1 MDFDK
6 VKGNARLIA
15 FYLPQFH
22 PILENDTWWGRG
34 FTEWTNVCQAK
45 PLFREHYQPRL
56 PADMGFYDLRVP
68 ETRAAQAELARE
80 HGIEGFCYW
89 HYWFQGRR
97 LLWRPFNDVLQSGE
111 PDFPF
116 CLAWANEPWSRRW
129 LGEEE
134 DVLVAQ
140 TYSDDDDVRHI
151 QWLLQ
156 AFADRRHITING
168 RPLFLIYRPRHLP
181 DPQRTTDVFRT
192 ECVKAG
198 LPEPFLVGIDAH
210 CQNFDCRSI
219 GFDGTLSFEP
229 QLGILP
235 GAFRPDSSS
244 NDGASLSK
252 LLRNL
257 RLGIFSNRLKIY
269 DDEEARRLMFRR
281 KPEFPYYPS
290 IFVGWDNT
298 PRRRK
303 NAIVVING
311 TPNRFAEYLSAMI
324 RAVADRPFDD
334 RLVFINAWNEW
345 AEGNYLEPDLKSGRA
360 YLEAVR
366 KAAGGSAVSPREGLP
381 IGPRR
386 EGADVAVR
394 DEAACG
400 STLVS
405 TIAFSGSPEA
415 RYRRLPSG

>member
-1 MDFDK
+1 VICASSSKAILHVILSAADVDFDEAK
-6 VKGNARLIA
+6 RSARLIA

-22 PILENDTWWGRG
+22 PIPENDAWWGRG

-45 PLFREHYQPRL
+45 PLFLKHRQPRL

-68 ETRAAQAELARE
+68 ETRAAQAGLA
-80 HGIEGFCYW
+80 HKYGIEGFCYW

-111 PDFPF
+111 PNFPF
-116 CLAWANEPWSRRW
+116 CLAWANESWSRRW

-134 DVLVAQ
+134 DVLAAQ
-140 TYSDDDDVRHI
+140 TYSEDDDIHHI

-156 AFADRRHITING
+156 AFADRRYITVNAH
-168 RPLFLIYRPRHLP
+168 PLFLIYRPRHLP
-181 DPQRTTDVFRT
+181 NPQRTTDVFRT

-229 QLGILP
+229 QLGLLP
-235 GAFRPDSSS
+235 GAQKPGSAS
-244 NDGASLSK
+244 NDDASLSK
-252 LLRNL
+252 LLRNI

-269 DDEEARRLMFRR
+269 DDEEARRLMFQQ

-290 IFVGWDNT
+290 IFVGWDST
-298 PRRRK
+298 PRRRE
-303 NAIVVING
+303 NAIVVVNG
-311 TPNRFAEYLSAMI
+311 TPDQFGGHLSAMI
-324 RAVADRPFDD
+324 RTVANRPFED

-345 AEGNYLEPDLKSGRA
+345 AEGNYLEPDFKWGRGYLK
-360 YLEAVR
+360 AVR
-366 KAAGGSAVSPREGLP
+366 KAAQGKPASPREELP
-381 IGPRR
+381 IGSSR
-386 EGADVAVR
+386 EGAGLQIR
-394 DEAACG
+394 DKAAG
-400 STLVS
+400 R
-405 TIAFSGSPEA
+405 A
-415 RYRRLPSG
+415 

>member
-22 PILENDTWWGRG
+22 PIPENDTWWGRG

-116 CLAWANEPWSRRW
+116 CLAWANESWSRRW

-134 DVLVAQ
+134 DVLAAQ
-140 TYSDDDDVRHI
+140 TYSDDDDVHHI

-156 AFADRRHITING
+156 AFADRRHITVNG

-235 GAFRPDSSS
+235 GAFEPDSS
-244 NDGASLSK
+244 
-252 LLRNL
+252 
-257 RLGIFSNRLKIY
+257 
-269 DDEEARRLMFRR
+269 
-281 KPEFPYYPS
+281 
-290 IFVGWDNT
+290 T
-298 PRRRK
+298 
-303 NAIVVING
+303 
-311 TPNRFAEYLSAMI
+311 
-324 RAVADRPFDD
+324 
-334 RLVFINAWNEW
+334 
-345 AEGNYLEPDLKSGRA
+345 
-360 YLEAVR
+360 
-366 KAAGGSAVSPREGLP
+366 
-381 IGPRR
+381 
-386 EGADVAVR
+386 
-394 DEAACG
+394 
-400 STLVS
+400 
-405 TIAFSGSPEA
+405 
-415 RYRRLPSG
+415 